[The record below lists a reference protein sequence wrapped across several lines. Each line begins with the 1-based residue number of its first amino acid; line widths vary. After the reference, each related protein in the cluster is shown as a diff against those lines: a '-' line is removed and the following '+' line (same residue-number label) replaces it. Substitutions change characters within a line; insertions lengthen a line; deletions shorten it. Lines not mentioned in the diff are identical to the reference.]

1 MYLTGA
7 EQQGCIWTMLLPF
20 ILMFVVFYF
29 LLIRPQQ
36 KRNKIRNQMLSALKK
51 GDKIVTIGGV
61 HGTIEQITDDIVV
74 LKVNDVTKITFDR
87 SAVNNVLSSPNTE
100 EKPEANEAEKAEDKE
115 NVKA

>member
-7 EQQGCIWTMLLPF
+7 DQQGGIWTMLLPL
-20 ILMFVVFYF
+20 ILMFVIFYF

-61 HGTIEQITDDIVV
+61 HGTIDQITDDIVV
-74 LKVNDVTKITFDR
+74 LKVNESTKITFDR
-87 SAVNNVLSSPNTE
+87 SAVNNVVSSPNTE
-100 EKPEANEAEKAEDKE
+100 EKSEAKEEKAQETGDI
-115 NVKA
+115 KA